1 LDGLDCDAVP
11 STVLIA
17 SPEHLAAL
25 KERGDL
31 GNATTFSDTEALRA
45 LDLITRQR
53 PAVVALERTFSATS
67 RGTALINRIKADPSL
82 TSCEI
87 RIVAHDSGY
96 TPSATT
102 RSNEVGGSGTTITT
116 TVAVAE
122 PAKPPVAA
130 LDQRGTRRAPRFR
143 MVDGVEV
150 QIDGNPAA
158 LVDLSVVGAQV
169 VSSTILKPN
178 QRVRITIPNGAPPVR
193 VSAAVAW
200 ASFEIPKGGVRYRAG
215 IEFFDADQGVLTR
228 FIETNKK

>member
-1 LDGLDCDAVP
+1 VP

-17 SPEHLAAL
+17 APEHLAAL
-25 KERGDL
+25 KQRDDL

-45 LDLITRQR
+45 LDVITRQR

-82 TSCEI
+82 TACEI
-87 RIVAHDSGY
+87 RIVNHDSGQ
-96 TPSATT
+96 TPSASS
-102 RSNEVGGSGTTITT
+102 RSAEVGGTATAITT
-116 TVAVAE
+116 SVAVAE
-122 PAKPPVAA
+122 PVKPAVAP

-150 QIDGNPAA
+150 QIDGNSAA
-158 LVDLSVVGAQV
+158 LVDLSVVGAHV

-200 ASFEIPKGGVRYRAG
+200 ASFEIAKGGVRYRAG
-215 IEFFDADQGVLTR
+215 IEFFDADPGVLTR
-228 FIETNKK
+228 FIESNKKG